1 MNPKLLGTTEQFKEQ
16 TWNAHKQCKKKKK
29 HKNLISAKKVILFKP
44 AFQNKLTRNSMSFR
58 RGGLQG
64 DCEHAQLYLH
74 GSSFPSVA
82 KKTE

>member
-1 MNPKLLGTTEQFKEQ
+1 
-16 TWNAHKQCKKKKK
+16 
-29 HKNLISAKKVILFKP
+29 
-44 AFQNKLTRNSMSFR
+44 MSFR